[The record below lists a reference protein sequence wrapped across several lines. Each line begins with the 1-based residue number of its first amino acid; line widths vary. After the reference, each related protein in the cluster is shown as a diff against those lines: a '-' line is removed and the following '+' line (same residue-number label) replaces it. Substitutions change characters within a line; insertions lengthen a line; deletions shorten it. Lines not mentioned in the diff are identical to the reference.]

1 MNGIG
6 AKFILADRF
15 TFDSVSNSL
24 IDKNFDDE
32 FIRLGSNE
40 SRILLLFSQR
50 PNEIVTRDELYDF
63 VWREQGFEVD
73 DSSLTQAISTLR
85 KQLKDST
92 KSPQFIKTVPKR
104 GYQFIARVSLPDE
117 VEAPL
122 QNSDIDSQLTE
133 STDVEKT
140 NTETGTPAEISSLVS
155 TEVKET
161 VSHPETFPEI
171 ERRKPVKASVDFVSK
186 VLFLIALLLPLCAVL
201 YTNPTQSE
209 FRQLANYDGVVVNS
223 PMNHPDLSKWLPSI
237 EQCINTYKAKYAD
250 DTSLEKVIATGGQND
265 VLILNYIHKPELSAS
280 NITLKIIANKE
291 EIDQVCQ
298 RGPSS

>member
-32 FIRLGSNE
+32 FVRLGSNE
-40 SRILLLFSQR
+40 SRILLMLSLR
-50 PNEIVTRDELYDF
+50 PNEVITRDELYDF

-104 GYQFIARVSLPDE
+104 GYQFIAKVSSPNEDQQPLEDSDNHELNDPELMQGEVVSESEYTTTSEPESLP
-117 VEAPL
+117 VV
-122 QNSDIDSQLTE
+122 TE
-133 STDVEKT
+133 S
-140 NTETGTPAEISSLVS
+140 
-155 TEVKET
+155 
-161 VSHPETFPEI
+161 
-171 ERRKPVKASVDFVSK
+171 KPVKRPIDMVSK
-186 VLFLIALLLPLCAVL
+186 VLFLIAIFLPIIAVT

-209 FRQLANYDGVVVNS
+209 FRQLGNYDGVVVNT
-223 PMNHPDLSKWLPSI
+223 PLNHPDLTEWLPSI
-237 EQCINTYKAKYAD
+237 EMCINLYKNKYKD
-250 DTSLEKVIATGGQND
+250 DSSLEKVIATGGQND
-265 VLILNYIHKPELSAS
+265 VLILNYIHNPQNSSA
-280 NITLKIIANKE
+280 NITLKIVANQE
-291 EIDQVCQ
+291 EINQVCQ
-298 RGPSS
+298 RGSSS

>member
-32 FIRLGSNE
+32 FVRLGSNE
-40 SRILLLFSQR
+40 SRILLMLSLR
-50 PNEIVTRDELYDF
+50 PNEVITRDELYDF

-104 GYQFIARVSLPDE
+104 GYQFIAKVSSADEDQQPLVENDYSDELIVGEVITEPEHTPISEPESLP
-117 VEAPL
+117 VIT
-122 QNSDIDSQLTE
+122 NS
-133 STDVEKT
+133 
-140 NTETGTPAEISSLVS
+140 
-155 TEVKET
+155 
-161 VSHPETFPEI
+161 
-171 ERRKPVKASVDFVSK
+171 KPVKRQIDMISKILFVIS
-186 VLFLIALLLPLCAVL
+186 ILLPIFAVM

-209 FRQLANYDGVVVNS
+209 FRQLANYDGVVVNT
-223 PMNHPDLSKWLPSI
+223 PLNHPDLTQWLPSI
-237 EQCINTYKAKYAD
+237 EMCINTYKYKYKND
-250 DTSLEKVIATGGQND
+250 SSLEKVIATGGQND
-265 VLILNYIHKPELSAS
+265 VLILNYIHKPQNSSA
-280 NITLKIIANKE
+280 NITLKIIANQE
-291 EIDQVCQ
+291 DINQVCQ
-298 RGPSS
+298 RGSSS